1 MRVDWPTLD
10 VLTPEER
17 GDLLATQPEN
27 QWFERKSLSVGV
39 EVFAKALIG
48 LANAEGGL
56 VVVGVSNGTLQTSRI
71 PTAASTNF
79 AEPLRLTAHRRPGYI
94 STHSKHK

>member
-56 VVVGVSNGTLQTSRI
+56 VVVGVSNGTLQDLSHSDRRI
-71 PTAASTNF
+71 N
-79 AEPLRLTAHRRPGYI
+79 ELRRAPQMSI
-94 STHSKHK
+94 